1 MDTINKLLKKP
12 APKRRTRAE
21 IIAAQQADAMATP
34 GAEDGEEEKP
44 DPIFI
49 RYVQGRDS
57 TRRLGVPDEWLEG
70 PLADALAGEKK
81 FASGGD
87 VMGTGRMIEEIS

>member
-21 IIAAQQADAMATP
+21 IIAAQQAEAMATP

-44 DPIFI
+44 D
-49 RYVQGRDS
+49 RLYVRWVHNKNGSRI
-57 TRRLGVPDEWLEG
+57 GVPVEWLEG
-70 PLADALAGEKK
+70 PIGEQ
-81 FASGGD
+81 FQRNN
-87 VMGTGRMIEEIS
+87 GRTRMVEEVA